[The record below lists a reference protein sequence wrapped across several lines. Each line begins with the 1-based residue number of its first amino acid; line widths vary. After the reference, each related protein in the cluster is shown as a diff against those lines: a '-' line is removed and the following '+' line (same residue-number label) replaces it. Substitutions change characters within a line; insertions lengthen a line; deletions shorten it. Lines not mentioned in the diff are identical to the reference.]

1 MKQFISIVLVLLV
14 GFFIFSALYFPNQ
27 ADKGFNEYG
36 EVDLDERVSSSYIA
50 KNVTGENDEVVFGE
64 SANLEDGSANYVTSV
79 VVNYRSFDT
88 LGEVTVLFISAFG
101 VGLLL
106 SGRRKKQAFA
116 HQPNFIL
123 KNGARLVF
131 GIMVIFGVYMFSHGH
146 LTPGGGFPGGAIIAA
161 ALLLLY
167 LADNDFRA
175 KMKAFKTTEGVA
187 GSIYVILGLLAIV
200 IGGYFLMNFLP
211 TGIVGTIFS
220 AGLIPIIYVLIGLKV
235 GSEIAG
241 IVDSFLTVE
250 VEK

>member
-1 MKQFISIVLVLLV
+1 MKQVISIVLVLLV
-14 GFFIFSALYFPNQ
+14 GFFIFSALYFTGELGPSFT
-27 ADKGFNEYG
+27 GYG
-36 EVDLDERVSSSYIA
+36 EVDLDQRVSGSYID
-50 KNVTGENDEVVFGE
+50 KNVTGETGEVVFGE
-64 SANLEDGSANYVTSV
+64 SSGLEDGSANFVTSV

-106 SGRRKKQAFA
+106 SGKRRKQAFA

-123 KNGARLVF
+123 KYGARLVF

-146 LTPGGGFPGGAIIAA
+146 LAPGGGFPGGAIIAA
-161 ALLLLY
+161 AILLLY
-167 LADNDFRA
+167 LADNDFKA
-175 KMKAFKTTEGVA
+175 KVKAFKVAEGIA
-187 GSIYVILGLLAIV
+187 GSVYVILGLLAIV

-220 AGLIPIIYVLIGLKV
+220 AGLIPIIYVLICIKV
-235 GSEIAG
+235 GSELAG
-241 IVDSFLTVE
+241 IMDNFLTVE

>member
-1 MKQFISIVLVLLV
+1 MKQVVSILLVLLV

-27 ADKGFNEYG
+27 GNDSFNEYG
-36 EVDLDERVSSSYIA
+36 EVDLDDRVSSSFID
-50 KNVTGENDEVVFGE
+50 KNVTGESDEVVFGE

-79 VVNYRSFDT
+79 VVNYRSLDT

-106 SGRRKKQAFA
+106 SGKRKKQKFE
-116 HQPNFIL
+116 HPPNFIL
-123 KNGARLVF
+123 KYGARLVF

-161 ALLLLY
+161 AILLLY
-167 LADNDFRA
+167 LADNEFKA
-175 KMKAFKTTEGVA
+175 KMNAFKTTEGIA
-187 GSIYVILGLLAIV
+187 GSIYVILGLLATV

-241 IVDSFLTVE
+241 IIGSFLTVE